1 MTLLLLCLGLCL
13 GAEAPPPEAPNL
25 GSAQDKL
32 RQARAN
38 FDYRNYGPAAD
49 LAQELIDSR
58 ALERTP
64 DQIEVYRILG
74 LSRFFQGRTEDARIA
89 FINLLSLDPDY
100 QMDPFYVPPQAVA
113 FFERVR
119 VDNQALLQPIRE
131 RRRAAQEALRQEE
144 EARARLLNQGPS
156 LGSPQIVREQI
167 ERPSTALALLPFG
180 VGQFQNGESGLGIA
194 FAVTEAAAAIASV
207 SCYIWVE
214 SQRGSNGFF
223 PSGVYST
230 AVTVRDVQVA
240 TGIGFF
246 ALWATG
252 AVQAVLTMKPPTA
265 VRVPGEGPPETK
277 PQVRASILPTPSGAR
292 GALTLDF

>member
-1 MTLLLLCLGLCL
+1 MNSLLLCLSLCL
-13 GAEAPPPEAPNL
+13 GAEPQLDSPNP

-89 FINLLSLDPDY
+89 FINLLSLDPDF
-100 QMDPFYVPPQAVA
+100 QLDPFYVPPQAVA

-119 VDNQALLQPIRE
+119 TDNQSLLQPIRE

-144 EARARLLNQGPS
+144 EARARLLNKGPS
-156 LGSPQIVREQI
+156 NVPPQIIREEV

-180 VGQFQNGESGLGIA
+180 VGQFQNRDTGLGIV
-194 FAVTEAAAAIASV
+194 FATTEAAAAITSIA
-207 SCYIWVE
+207 CYIWVE
-214 SQRGSNGFF
+214 SQRSSSGFY
-223 PSGVYST
+223 PSSVYST

-240 TGIGFF
+240 TGIAFF
-246 ALWATG
+246 GLWAAG
-252 AVQAVLTMKPPTA
+252 AVEAVLTMRPPTV
-265 VRVPGEGPPETK
+265 VRVPEGTTESK
-277 PQVRASILPTPSGAR
+277 PAVRASIVPTASGAR
-292 GALTLDF
+292 GALAVDF

>member
-1 MTLLLLCLGLCL
+1 MTTALVCLAVVL
-13 GAEAPPPEAPNL
+13 GAEGPSDATNL
-25 GSAQDKL
+25 ASAQDKL

-38 FDYRNYGPAAD
+38 FDYRNYGTAAD

-64 DQIEVYRILG
+64 DQIDVYRILG

-100 QMDPFYVPPQAVA
+100 QLDPFYVPPQAVA

-119 VDNQALLQPIRE
+119 ADNQALLQPIRE

-144 EARARLLNQGPS
+144 EARARLLSQGPS
-156 LGSPQIVREQI
+156 NAPPQIIREQV

-180 VGQFQNGESGLGIA
+180 VGQFQNGDTGLGIA
-194 FAVTEAAAAIASV
+194 FAATEAATAIASV
-207 SCYIWVE
+207 TCYLWIE
-214 SQRGSNGFF
+214 SQRDSSGFF
-223 PSGVYST
+223 PSSVYPT

-240 TGIGFF
+240 TGIAFF
-246 ALWATG
+246 ALWAVG
-252 AVQAVLTMKPPTA
+252 AVQAVLTMKPPTVVRIPQTPEPHSELHPTIQPA
-265 VRVPGEGPPETK
+265 VSAGPGGLSLK
-277 PQVRASILPTPSGAR
+277 
-292 GALTLDF
+292 F